1 MQRYDGVI
9 SLDFGEVCAVA
20 GVFQPTQQEVEAP
33 QLIIKR
39 GYLYARVI
47 PNRDWLEARK
57 AANSINDIQAALK
70 KGLTHSTYAK
80 YHVCLRQLKANDDDI
95 HLWNFY
101 SSLSVDRRI

>member
-9 SLDFGEVCAVA
+9 SLDFGEVCAA
-20 GVFQPTQQEVEAP
+20 ACVFQPTQQEVEAP

-80 YHVCLRQLKANDDDI
+80 YHVCLRQLKTNDDDI

>member
-9 SLDFGEVCAVA
+9 SLDFGEVCAA
-20 GVFQPTQQEVEAP
+20 ACVFQPTQQEVEAP

-70 KGLTHSTYAK
+70 KRIDS
-80 YHVCLRQLKANDDDI
+80 Q
-95 HLWNFY
+95 HLCQISCM
-101 SSLSVDRRI
+101 SSPAQGKRR